1 MTGATLP
8 IALND
13 ERFISKWSEYETYR
27 KEKRLPK
34 LLPRSVQK
42 QWDRLAD
49 FGVEVA
55 CAAIDETIAQ
65 GWTGIFPHK
74 ASMAP
79 GRTDSTGVRG
89 NGVLRATLGALQ
101 MQLKQVEEELEDLIR
116 PGGCAFPRTLTLEQ
130 SEKAERLRQQRTRIK
145 ERMSCL

>member
-8 IALND
+8 IQLND

-27 KEKRLPK
+27 KEKRLQK

-42 QWDRLAD
+42 QWDKLAD

-55 CAAIDETIAQ
+55 CAAIDETIAN
-65 GWTGIFPHK
+65 GWAGIFPHK
-74 ASMAP
+74 VSLVS
-79 GRTDSTGVRG
+79 GRPDSAGVRG
-89 NGVLRATLGALQ
+89 NGGVRASLGALQ

-130 SEKAERLRQQRTRIK
+130 SQKAERLREQRTRIK

>member
-27 KEKRLPK
+27 KEKRLQK

-49 FGVEVA
+49 FGIEVA

-74 ASMAP
+74 VSMAS
-79 GRTDSTGVRG
+79 GRPDSAGVRG
-89 NGVLRATLGALQ
+89 NAGFRASLGALQ
-101 MQLKQVEEELEDLIR
+101 IQLKQVESDLEDLIY

-130 SEKAERLRQQRTRIK
+130 SKKAERLREERRRIK
-145 ERMSCL
+145 ERMSCT